1 MYNGCRR
8 SLRRQQKIFVMK
20 NYYLAI
26 DIGASSGRHIV
37 GWEEGG
43 KIMTEEVYRFKNGVE
58 ERGGSLVWNTE
69 ALFYNVKEGIK
80 RALAKFPR
88 ISSLAIDTWG
98 VDYVL
103 MNGDSAVLPCAA
115 YRDDRTADI
124 IDEVHARISFDE
136 LYKRTGIQF
145 QPFNTIYQLYEDKKR
160 GRLYAATD
168 FLMIPEYLNYLLT
181 GVIKKE
187 YTNATTT
194 GLLNAQTGD
203 WDWDII
209 QALGL
214 PNEMFGKLYAP
225 GESVGKLKSEV
236 AAEVGGQ
243 IEVVLCASHDTA
255 SAVEGIPMRGNQPY
269 ISSGT
274 WSLLG
279 IKSPV
284 AHTDESSLA
293 GNWSNEGG
301 VGYVRYQKNIM
312 GMWVVNGLKSELCP
326 DKPFGEIIKEA
337 RASKF
342 AGVAD
347 INNNIFLSPQSMVGA
362 FDTWFRGGE
371 GPKTFGD
378 YFNCAFLSLAHSY
391 SSALKELEE
400 NTGIKAEELY
410 IVGGGAKNEFLNKL
424 TEDFCKVK
432 VIALPIE
439 ATAIGNLKIQIER
452 GLRQ

>member
-1 MYNGCRR
+1 
-8 SLRRQQKIFVMK
+8 MK

-37 GWEEGG
+37 GWEEDG
-43 KIMTEEVYRFKNGVE
+43 KIVTDEVFRFPNGAKNVE
-58 ERGGSLVWNTE
+58 GHLEWDIESLFSSVKLGIGH
-69 ALFYNVKEGIK
+69 ALKKYPHIC
-80 RALAKFPR
+80 
-88 ISSLAIDTWG
+88 SLAIDTWA
-98 VDYVL
+98 VDYVIMRGDKPL
-103 MNGDSAVLPCAA
+103 MPCYS
-115 YRDDRTADI
+115 YRDNRTAAV
-124 IDEVHARISFDE
+124 IDEVHAIVPFEE

-145 QPFNTIYQLYEDKKR
+145 QSFNTIYQLYEDKKR

-168 FLMIPEYLNYLLT
+168 FLMVPEYLNYLLT

-194 GLLNAQTGD
+194 GLLDAETGN
-203 WDWDII
+203 WCGDII
-209 QALGL
+209 DLLGF
-214 PNEMFGKLYAP
+214 PKGMFGKLYAP
-225 GESVGKLKSEV
+225 GESVGMLKSEV

-255 SAVEGIPMRGNQPY
+255 SAVDGIPMRGNQPY

-284 AHTDESSLA
+284 AHTDESSRA

-312 GMWVVNGLKSELCP
+312 GMWVVNRLKEELCP
-326 DKPFGEIIKEA
+326 DKEFAEIVKEA
-337 RASKF
+337 EDSSF
-342 AGVAD
+342 DGITD
-347 INNNIFLSPQSMVGA
+347 INAPAFLSPESMKAA
-362 FDTWFRGGE
+362 FDDAFADKE
-371 GPKTFGD
+371 HAPKAVCD
-378 YFNCAFLSLAHSY
+378 YFKCAYLSLAASY
-391 SSALKELEE
+391 ANSLMELEE
-400 NTGIKAEELY
+400 NTAIKAEELY
-410 IVGGGAKNEFLNKL
+410 IVGGGAKNDFLNKL
-424 TEDFCKVK
+424 TEKYCKVK

-452 GLRQ
+452 GKAQ

>member
-1 MYNGCRR
+1 MSGV
-8 SLRRQQKIFVMK
+8 KAKKTMK

-37 GWEEGG
+37 GWEEDG
-43 KIMTEEVYRFKNGVE
+43 KIVSDEVFRFPNGTKNS
-58 ERGGSLVWNTE
+58 GGHLVWNVDC
-69 ALFYNVKEGIK
+69 LFKNVKLGIK
-80 RALAKFPR
+80 RALKKYPKIR
-88 ISSLAIDTWG
+88 SLAIDTWA
-98 VDYVL
+98 VDYVII
-103 MNGDSAVLPCAA
+103 NGDEPFMPCLS
-115 YRDDRTADI
+115 YRDSRTEAV
-124 IDEVHARISFDE
+124 IDEVHSIVPFEE

-145 QPFNTIYQLYEDKKR
+145 QPFNTIYQLFEDKKR

-168 FLMIPEYLNYLLT
+168 FLMVPEYLNYLLT
-181 GVIKKE
+181 GVKKKE

-194 GLLNAQTGD
+194 GLLDAETHD
-203 WDWDII
+203 WCGDII
-209 QALGL
+209 DLLGF
-214 PNEMFGKLYAP
+214 PKEMFGKLYAP
-225 GESVGKLKSEV
+225 GESAGMLKSEI

-255 SAVEGIPMRGNQPY
+255 SAVEGIYMQGNQPY

-279 IKSPV
+279 IKSP
-284 AHTDESSLA
+284 APHTDESSRA

-312 GMWVVNGLKSELCP
+312 GMWVVNRLKEELCP
-326 DKPFGEIIKEA
+326 QKDFAQIV
-337 RASKF
+337 RAAEDSGF
-342 AGVAD
+342 DGITD
-347 INNNIFLSPQSMVGA
+347 INAPAFLSPESMKAA
-362 FDTWFRGGE
+362 FDNAFKDNVHA
-371 GPKTFGD
+371 PKVESD
-378 YFNCAFLSLAHSY
+378 YFKCAYLSLAASY
-391 SSALKELEE
+391 AQALKELEE

-410 IVGGGAKNEFLNKL
+410 IVGGGAKNNYLNKL

-452 GLRQ
+452 GKAQ

>member
-1 MYNGCRR
+1 M
-8 SLRRQQKIFVMK
+8 KDKFVLLILTMK
-20 NYYLAI
+20 KYYLAI

-37 GWEEGG
+37 GWEEDG
-43 KIMTEEVYRFKNGVE
+43 KIVTDEVFRFPNGTKTQCGHLVWDIDSLFKN
-58 ERGGSLVWNTE
+58 
-69 ALFYNVKEGIK
+69 VKLGIK
-80 RALAKFPR
+80 RALKKYPGIR
-88 ISSLAIDTWG
+88 SLAIDTWG
-98 VDYVL
+98 VDYVII
-103 MNGDSAVLPCAA
+103 NGDKPFMPCLS
-115 YRDDRTADI
+115 YRDMRTEAV
-124 IDEVHARISFDE
+124 IDEVHAIVPFEE

-168 FLMIPEYLNYLLT
+168 FLMIPEYLTYLLT

-209 QALGL
+209 EALGF
-214 PNEMFGKLYAP
+214 PREMFGKLYAP
-225 GESVGKLKSEV
+225 GESAGMLKPEI

-255 SAVEGIPMRGNQPY
+255 SAVEGIYMQGNQPY

-284 AHTDESSLA
+284 PHTDENSRA

-312 GMWVVNGLKSELCP
+312 GMWVVNRLKEELCSEK
-326 DKPFGEIIKEA
+326 DFAQIVREA
-337 RASKF
+337 EDSDF
-342 AGVAD
+342 DD
-347 INNNIFLSPQSMVGA
+347 ITGINAPAFLSPESMKKA
-362 FDTWFRGGE
+362 FDDAFADKDIRPQKE
-371 GPKTFGD
+371 SD
-378 YFNCAFLSLAHSY
+378 YFKCAYLSLAASY
-391 SSALKELEE
+391 AKALKELEE

-410 IVGGGAKNEFLNKL
+410 IVGGGAKNKFLNKL
-424 TEDFCKVK
+424 TEDFCGVK
-432 VIALPIE
+432 VVALPIE
-439 ATAIGNLKIQIER
+439 ATAIGNLKIQTER
-452 GLRQ
+452 GKA

>member
-1 MYNGCRR
+1 
-8 SLRRQQKIFVMK
+8 MK

-37 GWEEGG
+37 GWEEDG
-43 KIMTEEVYRFKNGVE
+43 KIVTDEVFRFPNGAKNVE
-58 ERGGSLVWNTE
+58 GHLEWDIESLFSSVKLGIGH
-69 ALFYNVKEGIK
+69 ALKKYPHIC
-80 RALAKFPR
+80 
-88 ISSLAIDTWG
+88 SLAIDTWA
-98 VDYVL
+98 VDYVIMRGDKPL
-103 MNGDSAVLPCAA
+103 MPCYS
-115 YRDDRTADI
+115 YRDNRTAAV
-124 IDEVHARISFDE
+124 IDEVHGIVPFEE

-168 FLMIPEYLNYLLT
+168 FLMVPEYLNYLLT
-181 GVIKKE
+181 GVKKKE

-194 GLLNAQTGD
+194 GLVNADTCD
-203 WDWDII
+203 WDGDII
-209 QALGL
+209 RSLGL
-214 PNEMFGKLYAP
+214 PKDIFAELCSP
-225 GESVGKLKSEV
+225 GTSVGMLKSEI

-255 SAVEGIPMRGNQPY
+255 SAVDGIPMRGNQPY

-284 AHTDESSLA
+284 AHTDESSRA

-312 GMWVVNGLKSELCP
+312 GMWVVNRLKEELCP
-326 DKPFGEIIKEA
+326 DKEFAEIVKEA
-337 RASKF
+337 ENSDF
-342 AGVAD
+342 DGITD
-347 INNNIFLSPQSMVGA
+347 INAPAFLSPESMKAA
-362 FDTWFRGGE
+362 FDNAFAGKDKKPHKE
-371 GPKTFGD
+371 SD
-378 YFNCAFLSLAHSY
+378 YFKCAYLSLAASY
-391 SSALKELEE
+391 ANSLRELEE

-410 IVGGGAKNEFLNKL
+410 IVGGGAKNDFLNKL
-424 TEDFCKVK
+424 TEKYCKVK

-452 GLRQ
+452 GKAQ

>member
-1 MYNGCRR
+1 M
-8 SLRRQQKIFVMK
+8 RRQQKIFVMK

-37 GWEEGG
+37 GWEEDGAI
-43 KIMTEEVYRFKNGVE
+43 KTDEVFRFPNGTKVQCGHLVWDIAGLFKN
-58 ERGGSLVWNTE
+58 
-69 ALFYNVKEGIK
+69 VKKGIR
-80 RALAKFPR
+80 RAFAKYPQ
-88 ISSLAIDTWG
+88 IESLAIDTWG

-103 MNGDSAVLPCAA
+103 MTKDGALMPCLA
-115 YRDDRTADI
+115 YRDSRTNSV
-124 IDEVHARISFDE
+124 IDEVHSIIPFEE
-136 LYKRTGIQF
+136 LYSKTGIQF
-145 QPFNTIYQLYEDKKR
+145 QPFNTIYQLYEETKR
-160 GRLYAATD
+160 NRLSIATD

-181 GVIKKE
+181 DVIKKE

-203 WDWDII
+203 WDWNII
-209 QALGL
+209 QALGF
-214 PNEMFGKLYAP
+214 PKEMLGKLYAP

-255 SAVEGIPMRGNQPY
+255 SAVEGIPMKGNQPY

-284 AHTDESSLA
+284 AHTNENSRA

-400 NTGIKAEELY
+400 NTGLTFGSLY
-410 IVGGGAKNEFLNKL
+410 IVGGGAKNEYLNEL
-424 TEDFCKVK
+424 TQKVCNIN
-432 VIALPIE
+432 VVALPIE
-439 ATAIGNLKIQIER
+439 ATALGNLKIQIKR
-452 GLRQ
+452 GKAQ

>member
-1 MYNGCRR
+1 MKDKFI
-8 SLRRQQKIFVMK
+8 LLILTMK

-37 GWEEGG
+37 GREEDG
-43 KIMTEEVYRFKNGVE
+43 KIITEEVFRFPNGTKTQCGHLVWDIVGLFKN
-58 ERGGSLVWNTE
+58 
-69 ALFYNVKEGIK
+69 VKKGIR
-80 RALAKFPR
+80 RAFAKYPQ
-88 ISSLAIDTWG
+88 IESLAIDTWG

-103 MNGDSAVLPCAA
+103 MTKDGALMPCLA
-115 YRDDRTADI
+115 YRDSRTNSV
-124 IDEVHARISFDE
+124 IDEVHSIIPFKE
-136 LYKRTGIQF
+136 LHSKTGIQF
-145 QPFNTIYQLYEDKKR
+145 QPFNTIYQLYEETKR
-160 GRLYAATD
+160 NRLSIATD
-168 FLMIPEYLNYLLT
+168 FLMIPEYLTYLLT
-181 GVIKKE
+181 GAIKKE

-209 QALGL
+209 EALGF
-214 PNEMFGKLYAP
+214 PREMFGKLYAP
-225 GESVGKLKSEV
+225 GESAGMLKPEI

-255 SAVEGIPMRGNQPY
+255 SAVEGIYMQGNQPY

-284 AHTDESSLA
+284 PHTDENSRA

-312 GMWVVNGLKSELCP
+312 GMWVVNRLKEELCSEK
-326 DKPFGEIIKEA
+326 DFAQIVREA
-337 RASKF
+337 EDSDF
-342 AGVAD
+342 DD
-347 INNNIFLSPQSMVGA
+347 ITGINAPAFLSPESMKKA
-362 FDTWFRGGE
+362 FDDAFADKDIRPQKE
-371 GPKTFGD
+371 SD
-378 YFNCAFLSLAHSY
+378 YFKCAYLSLAASY
-391 SSALKELEE
+391 AKALKELEE

-410 IVGGGAKNEFLNKL
+410 IVGGGAKNKFLNKL
-424 TEDFCKVK
+424 TEDFCGVK
-432 VIALPIE
+432 VVALPIE

-452 GLRQ
+452 GKA